1 MKKFSQRTEEIV
13 LIITAFFVL
22 ISSMLNAMVSAVIAV
37 ASLIVFFAYNFI
49 TNKKA

>member
-1 MKKFSQRTEEIV
+1 MEKFSQKTEETV

-37 ASLIVFFAYNFI
+37 ASLLIFFAYNFT